1 MIPGSTGEIVLTHYP
16 GLLTVSL
23 GEKATISCK
32 SIQSVGIGSFH
43 IIHWYQQKP
52 GQPTKLLIYEA
63 SNLAS
68 GVPARFIGSGSGT
81 EFTLTIEDLQPEDFA
96 VYHCLQTLK
105 MPPAVIWS

>member
-1 MIPGSTGEIVLTHYP
+1 MVCVFVILGSTGDIVLSQSP

-32 SIQSVGIGSFH
+32 SSGIGSFH

-68 GVPARFIGSGSGT
+68 GVPARFSGSVSGT
-81 EFTLTIEDLQPEDFA
+81 DFTLTINPVEADDA
-96 VYHCLQTLK
+96 ATY
-105 MPPAVIWS
+105 